1 MVLTMLKAKIHRA
14 VVTAVDLNYAGSIT
28 VDEALLE
35 AAGILPYEQVQVVN
49 IANGARFETYAIPGP
64 RGGGTVAL
72 NGAAARL
79 AVPGDRVII
88 MAYARMDEAEARAHR
103 PAVVT
108 VDGKNRICPAGGRA

>member
-1 MVLTMLKAKIHRA
+1 MLLTMLKAKIHRA

-28 VDEALLE
+28 IDEELLE

-49 IANGARFETYAIPGP
+49 TANGARFETYAIPGP

-79 AVPGDRVII
+79 GLPGDRVII
-88 MAYARMDEAEARAHR
+88 MAYARMEEDEARAHR

-108 VDGKNRICPAGGRA
+108 VDAGNKVLPSNGKA

>member
-1 MVLTMLKAKIHRA
+1 MLLTMLKAKIHRA

-28 VDEALLE
+28 VDEELLE

-79 AVPGDRVII
+79 ALPGDHVII
-88 MAYARMDEAEARAHR
+88 MAYGQMDETEARAHR
-103 PAVVT
+103 PVVVT
-108 VDGKNRICPAGGRA
+108 VDAENKKRPADGRT